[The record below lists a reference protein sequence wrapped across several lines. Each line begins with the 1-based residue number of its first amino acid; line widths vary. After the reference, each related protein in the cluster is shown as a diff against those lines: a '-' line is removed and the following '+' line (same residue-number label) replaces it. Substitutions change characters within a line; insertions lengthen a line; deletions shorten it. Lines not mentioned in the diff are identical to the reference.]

1 MPKVEIVNKHNA
13 AARRLYI
20 RGHNG
25 KVIYLLL
32 YIRGYNGKVIE
43 STVIYYYLLPYI
55 RGHNGKVIYFTYFFK
70 SEITTVK

>member
-13 AARRLYI
+13 AARR
-20 RGHNG
+20 
-25 KVIYLLL
+25 L

-70 SEITTVK
+70 SEITTVR